1 VSEAVRFLHAFAQA
15 LSALGLYAPGHPAVN
30 RALEQAWQ
38 MLQALMARG
47 DRATF
52 FFLGGAPVFDGR
64 ALHELAGWPWGQRL
78 ADIGIQR
85 LEFEA
90 HVEREALSRF
100 LAMVQASFAAG
111 ASAEQ
116 LPDDAGYEGLR
127 FGAVEVVDQFEQAEP
142 EPEPEEDGE
151 SRELALNL
159 TDELEA
165 TAYIL
170 GEARRRVVALAEAN
184 AVIRILASQL
194 ERYELPQ
201 AAPPPDHA
209 AYPQVHAVNTALLT
223 MAVAGNAGIDAAG
236 RHRLGLAALLHDVG
250 MATLPEEFALLPS
263 FSEAERRQMEE
274 HPRIGA
280 QMLLER
286 GGRGSDLAAAVAF
299 EHHLRPDGTGYP
311 VRRFAAPVHWA
322 SRITG
327 AAAAYVSL
335 RAPRPFRAAWA
346 PLRAV
351 GYLEEGAGSVF
362 DAEAARAVASL
373 VRLAP
378 EG

>member
-1 VSEAVRFLHAFAQA
+1 MSEAVRFLHALAQA
-15 LSALGLYAPGHPAVN
+15 LATLGLYAPGHPAAT
-30 RALEQAWQ
+30 RALDQLWQ
-38 MLQALMARG
+38 MLRALMAKT
-47 DRATF
+47 DRVTF
-52 FFLGGAPVFDGR
+52 FFLGGAPVYDGR

-78 ADIGIQR
+78 ADTGVQR

-90 HVEREALSRF
+90 NVDNEALSRF
-100 LAMVQASFAAG
+100 LTMIQARFAAG
-111 ASAEQ
+111 ATTDQ
-116 LPDDAGYEGLR
+116 LPSDEEYNGIR
-127 FGAVEVVDQFEQAEP
+127 FGAVEVMDQFEQAEA

-170 GEARRRVVALAEAN
+170 GEARRGMVALAEAN

-209 AYPQVHAVNTALLT
+209 TYPQVHAVNTALLM
-223 MAVAGNAGIDAAG
+223 MAVAGNAGIDPAG
-236 RHRLGLAALLHDVG
+236 RHRLGIAALLHDVG

-263 FSEAERRQMEE
+263 FSEAQRRRMEE

-311 VRRFAAPVHWA
+311 NRRFGAPTHWA
-322 SRITG
+322 SRIIG

-373 VRLAP
+373 VRVAP